1 MRPREPSSIVLRSR
15 WYQSGVGVRAE
26 RADERTRT
34 ADLLQLRVIHQAL
47 QGCAQACKCRI
58 PKPLSIL
65 WVAACCTVLRSQWYQ
80 SGIRRRW
87 ITRRGFLFEPHPR
100 PRYEKPRPWSISGSA
115 VFTIEISSTII
126 RWLTR
131 MIANM
136 GARWEGIR

>member
-65 WVAACCTVLRSQWYQ
+65 WVAACCTVLRSRWYQ
-80 SGIRRRW
+80 SGINCTLASTSTKDSPSCWFYVLLRRAPKAP
-87 ITRRGFLFEPHPR
+87 IAMPATAPR
-100 PRYEKPRPWSISGSA
+100 
-115 VFTIEISSTII
+115 FTVGCLCSQ
-126 RWLTR
+126 L
-131 MIANM
+131 
-136 GARWEGIR
+136 